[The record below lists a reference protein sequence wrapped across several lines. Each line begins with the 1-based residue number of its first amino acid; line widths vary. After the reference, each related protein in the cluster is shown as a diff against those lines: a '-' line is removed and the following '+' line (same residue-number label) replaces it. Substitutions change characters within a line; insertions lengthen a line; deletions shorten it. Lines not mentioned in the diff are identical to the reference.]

1 VIFQDG
7 LIVVKN
13 GKFGDVFR
21 LENIVGTRMVH
32 IVSSSWNEG
41 NEDVETREVACLLDT
56 LDFNHLGQIL
66 SDICS
71 VNLRVIWI
79 ISVRLHQS
87 ECQVFVSHFVHSLAF
102 SNIFPVEFVVTIHKL
117 EVKDILVHTFV
128 DQISIVIVL
137 HKVFVVGFQLGA
149 VWSCNS
155 SNAAIESELRHFL
168 HGHTFHGVLVSL
180 SKVGVDSF
188 RKSPVN
194 FGFSFFIFSLAFL
207 AWVGNAVRNL
217 KIVIFNYKSAPREV
231 IIRLVHDNSLAELS
245 FDCV

>member
-1 VIFQDG
+1 
-7 LIVVKN
+7 
-13 GKFGDVFR
+13 
-21 LENIVGTRMVH
+21 
-32 IVSSSWNEG
+32 
-41 NEDVETREVACLLDT
+41 
-56 LDFNHLGQIL
+56 LGQIL
-66 SDICS
+66 GDICS
-71 VNLRVIWI
+71 VNLRVIRI

-102 SNIFPVEFVVTIHKL
+102 SNVFPIEFVVTIHKL
-117 EVKDILVHTFV
+117 EVKNILVHAFV

-137 HKVFVVGFQLGA
+137 HKVFVVGFQLRA

-188 RKSPVN
+188 RKSSVN
-194 FGFSFFIFSLAFL
+194 FGLSFFIFSLAFL